1 MTKNI
6 TVIEEKLVR
15 AAKAEKKLCEAE
27 EKQRMDVL
35 LEAFRS

>member
-6 TVIEEKLVR
+6 TVVEEKLVR
-15 AAKAEKKLCEAE
+15 EAKAEKERYEAE

-35 LEAFRS
+35 LDAFRS